1 MLMFADVMYGWSLR
15 YFGSL
20 QIDLAVGMTTSYCEI
35 QSFGKNILQSEI
47 GCL

>member
-1 MLMFADVMYGWSLR
+1 MFADVMYGWYLR

-20 QIDLAVGMTTSYCEI
+20 QIDLEVGMTILFCEI
-35 QSFGKNILQSEI
+35 PNFGKNILQSEI